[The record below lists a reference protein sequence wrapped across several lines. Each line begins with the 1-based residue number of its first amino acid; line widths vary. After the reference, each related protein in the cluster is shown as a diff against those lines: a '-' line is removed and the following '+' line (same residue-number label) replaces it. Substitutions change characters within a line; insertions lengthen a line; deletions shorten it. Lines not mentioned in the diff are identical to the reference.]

1 MSIQTPNIPQFA
13 QESFS
18 RLAEIWAEGFARGL
32 GRFQVPEPPTAI
44 LNPNT
49 FVSEY
54 FDAAQQVLE
63 ANRAYVK
70 SLANVATNFQHALRE
85 QAASSVDAV
94 RGQVGSVVENVV
106 HQVEEQSVVLHEV
119 QEEARQ
125 EAEAA
130 ADAAEKEARAAAR
143 AAEKEARDEVRS
155 QYEDLRKQDLV
166 DELGRRNLPK
176 TGNVDELVARLV
188 EDDLK

>member
-1 MSIQTPNIPQFA
+1 MSIQTPNVPQLA

-18 RLAEIWAEGFARGL
+18 RMAEIWTQGFARGL

-49 FVSEY
+49 IVSEY

-63 ANRAYVK
+63 ANRTYAK
-70 SLANVATNFQHALRE
+70 SLANVATSFQHAMRE

-94 RGQVGSVVENVV
+94 RGQVGGVVENVV
-106 HQVEEQSVVLHEV
+106 HQVEERTAVLQEV

-130 ADAAEKEARAAAR
+130 ADAAEKEARAAAK
-143 AAEKEARDEVRS
+143 AAEKEVREDVRS
-155 QYEDLRKQDLV
+155 QYEDMRKQDLV